1 MKLVLVIVTLAN
13 IVACSCNVA
22 MTYGNFIVANH
33 IESLSKDIRDSYRDN
48 QSYLQRL
55 GVALGQIE
63 RDVLRIRTKVQKGEM
78 K

>member
-1 MKLVLVIVTLAN
+1 MKLLLIIVTLSN
-13 IVACSCNVA
+13 IIACSCNVA

-33 IESLSKDIRDSYRDN
+33 IESLSKDIRDSWQDN

-63 RDVLRIRTKVQKGEM
+63 RDLIRIRAKAQGAIK
-78 K
+78 